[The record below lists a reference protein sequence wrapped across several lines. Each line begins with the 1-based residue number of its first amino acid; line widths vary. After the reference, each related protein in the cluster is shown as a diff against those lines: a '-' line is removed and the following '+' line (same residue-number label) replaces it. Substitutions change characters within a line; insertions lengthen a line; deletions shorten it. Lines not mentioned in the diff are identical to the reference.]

1 MVRTGWGEGP
11 ATEPVPCVHYSAP
24 GGLSGCLQVLPGC
37 SFVAKQVHPLGPRSR
52 CSADGGCGAGPHRG
66 VAAATR
72 ASETDKVAEG
82 VALAAGPSFFHD
94 AVPCVDAR
102 GVRLPRR
109 GALKSKR

>member
-1 MVRTGWGEGP
+1 MFLSHLP
-11 ATEPVPCVHYSAP
+11 SAE
-24 GGLSGCLQVLPGC
+24 
-37 SFVAKQVHPLGPRSR
+37 HLGPDRT
-52 CSADGGCGAGPHRG
+52 CRG
-66 VAAATR
+66 VEAATR